1 MRRRAA
7 VRNVAR
13 TLAGAIAVLF
23 IGFGLAYMFSPE
35 GRLDALDL
43 EATSNLGLATI
54 RAFVGGSFLT
64 FGIVLIIHTVIGQE
78 TGALR
83 FAILFLLLSIVGR
96 VVSLI
101 ADGTDN
107 NAIRNLIPV
116 GLMLAASFGSL
127 ALFSK
132 GRHDRTP
139 PLTQERRETRS
150 G

>member
-1 MRRRAA
+1 MR
-7 VRNVAR
+7 NLAR
-13 TLAGAIAVLF
+13 VLAGVIALLF

-35 GRLDALDL
+35 GRLDGIDL

-64 FGIVLIIHTVIGQE
+64 FGILLVMHTVIGQE

-101 ADGTDN
+101 DDGTGND
-107 NAIRNLIPV
+107 AIRNLVPV
-116 GLMLAASFGSL
+116 GIMLAVSVMSL
-127 ALFSK
+127 ALFI
-132 GRHDRTP
+132 
-139 PLTQERRETRS
+139 RS
-150 G
+150 GQTDPAIEPRH